1 MVQVLALLFQAVHL
15 LAHLKLPNFAMAENV
30 T

>member
-15 LAHLKLPNFAMAENV
+15 PAHLKPQNFAMAESV